1 VFIKL
6 TSKEKECAQGWDATM
21 DEVLKRILEAESEAR
36 KIVDNAYEE
45 ARRIEA
51 EARSLAEERARAVYD
66 EIMRGAEEEAERE
79 VKKVEEE
86 MAQEIKR
93 IEERMLMEMGKLES
107 LASKNLEKALK
118 LLLMEA
124 LRP

>member
-1 VFIKL
+1 
-6 TSKEKECAQGWDATM
+6 M